1 MMKKKGNIIYF
12 FKNEKIKFF
21 MLVKGLLVDPSS
33 IHIVIDM
40 AFFAISF

>member
-1 MMKKKGNIIYF
+1 MMKKKGNIIF

-21 MLVKGLLVDPSS
+21 MLVKGLLVDLSS